1 VSASPEDAEL
11 EAVVRE
17 FDGAMSSANSKAAA
31 RLILEARRERDDETA
46 EAEQYQKA
54 LHAAWRERDEALALK
69 GMGSELP
76 SGNSSTLKRIAALT
90 AERDAAREEAAQWAR
105 QHHQLGTELDKAL
118 ARVEDLMRLNQSLS
132 DQFVEAQVQRDAARE
147 FADFYKSAY
156 ETQLKVE
163 DVATAC
169 ADEAESKLTA
179 ALARVRE
186 LEGKLSQAVA
196 HGMDWG
202 RARIAQLEAER
213 VKATTGELCACGNPK
228 GHTEALVAKI
238 TIDGCTVVCDP
249 NRPTGP
255 GAPMY
260 TVVSLADWQHKP

>member
-17 FDGAMSSANSKAAA
+17 IWAAAPSGNLEASLNAAA
-31 RLILEARRERDDETA
+31 RLILEA
-46 EAEQYQKA
+46 
-54 LHAAWRERDEALALK
+54 HRERDEARTHAGYEQWRAEFDAL
-69 GMGSELP
+69 
-76 SGNSSTLKRIAALT
+76 R
-90 AERDAAREEAAQWAR
+90 AERDIAREHAAERLFSLNAARQDLDDTRCMLADSNQERAAA
-105 QHHQLGTELDKAL
+105 
-118 ARVEDLMRLNQSLS
+118 V
-132 DQFVEAQVQRDAARE
+132 
-147 FADFYKSAY
+147 
-156 ETQLKVE
+156 
-163 DVATAC
+163 
-169 ADEAESKLTA
+169 
-179 ALARVRE
+179 ARVRE

-260 TVVSLADWQHKP
+260 TAISLAERKP